1 MIVRLLALTET
12 EVTIERILSNYMQ
25 VHVRFSESQQPVFQ
39 FKALQLPCRCHTTAA
54 PTDDI
59 IYQIQY
65 TK

>member
-1 MIVRLLALTET
+1 MIVRLVTLTET
-12 EVTIERILSNYMQ
+12 EVTIECVLSNYLL

-39 FKALQLPCRCHTTAA
+39 FKALQLPCRSHTAAA

-59 IYQIQY
+59 IYQIQC